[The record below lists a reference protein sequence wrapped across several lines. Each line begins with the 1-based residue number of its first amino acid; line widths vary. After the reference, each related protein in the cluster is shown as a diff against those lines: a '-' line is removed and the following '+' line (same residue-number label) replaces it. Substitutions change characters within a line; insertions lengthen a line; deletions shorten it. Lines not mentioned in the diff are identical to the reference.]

1 MNCLVEFDG
10 VYNKRTTK
18 TLEFNKFYNTKSI

>member
-10 VYNKRTTK
+10 VYNKKTTK